1 MTPDTKKVIMEV
13 FGLKIQELRATIEQA
28 QRGLQSIRK
37 AISDLEQD
45 EKQEQA
51 QPPPSSS

>member
-1 MTPDTKKVIMEV
+1 MTPDTKQVIMEV

-45 EKQEQA
+45 EKQEQT